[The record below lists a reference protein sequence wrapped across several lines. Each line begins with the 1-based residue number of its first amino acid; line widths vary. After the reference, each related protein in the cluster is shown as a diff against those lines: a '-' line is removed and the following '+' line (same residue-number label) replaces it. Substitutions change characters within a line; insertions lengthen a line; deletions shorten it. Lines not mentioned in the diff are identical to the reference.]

1 MQTENEYKKS
11 WISSQIDNET
21 HQKPKQLPYH
31 NPHIQPYL
39 SFDMSRTTVALC
51 LALIQLASSKALSP
65 RWNNSVQNVLDQALV
80 ALGGENV
87 IQHLVESLTPLP
99 RRCHH
104 LRSEFTTQLT
114 RSSVYRSRS
123 LMQSYNLYHADTPVA
138 VSGSQNISFSFDSGE
153 LTQRIDRKFHPS
165 GN

>member
-1 MQTENEYKKS
+1 VFVIQKTFVQTENEYKKS

-31 NPHIQPYL
+31 NAHIQPYL

-87 IQHLVESLTPLP
+87 ISALGGVTY
-99 RRCHH
+99 
-104 LRSEFTTQLT
+104 
-114 RSSVYRSRS
+114 SSPTSVSPPTIRV
-123 LMQSYNLYHADTPVA
+123 YHAA
-138 VSGSQNISFSFDSGE
+138 NA
-153 LTQRIDRKFHPS
+153 L
-165 GN
+165 